1 MEPTILTTIVLPVA
15 LFVIMLGMGLS
26 LVIDD
31 FRRIVTYPKA
41 MCIGIGCQLLLLPV
55 VGLCILSMFRLE
67 SPELAVGL
75 MLLTFCPGG
84 AMSNLMTYLAKG
96 DIALS
101 ISLTAV
107 VSMVTPFTIPIM
119 TGLSMDAFM
128 SDDATIQFPIAK
140 TILSL
145 MGVVI
150 LPAVIG
156 MAIRHKWVALAK
168 RAEAPV
174 KVLSVIFL
182 FGIIAALVIKNRA
195 QLPYYLS
202 EVGPPALV
210 LNVTTMLLGYLVA
223 RATRL
228 NRAQQATIGIEVGI
242 QNGAMAI
249 MVAGTLLENAAMTI
263 PAAVYSLIMFV
274 TGGIFGWLINL
285 NRPAARPAGHQE
297 TGSDPSSN

>member
-1 MEPTILTTIVLPVA
+1 
-15 LFVIMLGMGLS
+15 
-26 LVIDD
+26 
-31 FRRIVTYPKA
+31 
-41 MCIGIGCQLLLLPV
+41 
-55 VGLCILSMFRLE
+55 
-67 SPELAVGL
+67 
-75 MLLTFCPGG
+75 
-84 AMSNLMTYLAKG
+84 MSNLMTYLAKG

-107 VSMVTPFTIPIM
+107 VSLVTPFTIPIM
-119 TGLSMDAFM
+119 TGLSMNALM
-128 SDDATIQFPIAK
+128 SDGTTIQFPIAK

-156 MAIRHKWVALAK
+156 MIIRYKWAAFAK
-168 RAEAPV
+168 RAETPV
-174 KVLSVIFL
+174 KILSVIFL

-195 QLPYYLS
+195 QLPYYIR

-242 QNGAMAI
+242 QNGATAI
-249 MVAGTLLENAAMTI
+249 MVAGTLLGNAAMTI

-285 NRPAARPAGHQE
+285 NRPTA
-297 TGSDPSSN
+297 GSDGHERTESHSSSKSEYGDRLDTH